1 MFNARRGSNVATSNS
16 VSCSPGDNGPK
27 LGDSILGI
35 TPESSAGFG
44 FGGCS
49 GIVASREAGLT
60 EDLRELWCCV
70 SSPYAMILATDV
82 LLEGLA
88 LIVLVVLDIGVCGD
102 VVAVSSVLMQWS

>member
-1 MFNARRGSNVATSNS
+1 MFNARKGSSVATSNS

-27 LGDSILGI
+27 LGDSILGM

-49 GIVASREAGLT
+49 GIVVSHEAGLI
-60 EDLRELWCCV
+60 EHLRELWCCV

-82 LLEGLA
+82 LLEGVA
-88 LIVLVVLDIGVCGD
+88 LMVLVVPDIGVAG
-102 VVAVSSVLMQWS
+102 VVAVVSSIVIQ